1 MLNYTQ
7 TIEWLF
13 SQLPMYQRAGKVA
26 YKADLQNTID
36 LDNYLGNPHRSY
48 KTIHIAGTNGKG
60 STSHMIAS
68 VLQEAGYKVGLY
80 TSPHLK
86 DFRERIRINGVMC
99 SEQFVIQFVE
109 DHKDFF
115 KNHQLSFFE
124 MTVGMAFQYFKEEQV
139 DIAVIET
146 GLGGRLDSTNII
158 TPVIAAITNIDKDH
172 TAILGNTYSQIAF
185 EKAGIIKQNVPVVI
199 GEHRGFL
206 KSRFRESAHKK
217 NSSIHFIDQRSKSLA
232 TDLKG
237 DYQKANSRLAI
248 KVLEMLNERKHINI
262 TTKMMETGLLQV
274 AKTTGLRG
282 RYQVLDSEPKI
293 IADTAHNVAGIR
305 KVLKQVQNELYDRLH
320 IVLGMVNDKDA
331 MSVIRSLPQTAHY
344 YIARPNIPRGM
355 EVQVLAK
362 FLDQGCLDYTV
373 YNSVDEALRNSKM
386 LASVED
392 LILITGST
400 FVVAEII

>member
-1 MLNYTQ
+1 
-7 TIEWLF
+7 
-13 SQLPMYQRAGKVA
+13 MYQRAGKVA

-36 LDNYLGNPHRSY
+36 LDNHLGNPHRFY

-86 DFRERIRINGVMC
+86 DFRERIRINGTMC
-99 SEQFVIQFVE
+99 SEKFVIQFVE

-115 KNHQLSFFE
+115 ENHRLSFFE
-124 MTVGMAFQYFKEEQV
+124 MTVGMAFQYFKEKQV

-185 EKAGIIKQNVPVVI
+185 EKAGIIKENVPVVI
-199 GEHRGFL
+199 GEQRSFL
-206 KSRFRESAHKK
+206 KSRFRESAQNK
-217 NSSIHFIDQRSKSLA
+217 NSLIHFIDQRSESLP

-237 DYQKANSRLAI
+237 DYQKANSRLAV
-248 KVLEMLNERKHINI
+248 KVITLLNESKQVEI
-262 TTKMMETGLLQV
+262 TDKMIKDGLLQV
-274 AKTTGLRG
+274 AKTTGLQG
-282 RYQVLDSEPKI
+282 RYQILDNEPKT
-293 IADTAHNVAGIR
+293 IADTAHNVAGIK
-305 KVLKQVQNELYDRLH
+305 KVIKQVQNEVYEKLH
-320 IVLGMVNDKDA
+320 IVLGMVSDKDA
-331 MSVIRSLPQTAHY
+331 MSVIRLLPQKAHY
-344 YIARPNIPRGM
+344 YISRPDIPRGM
-355 EVQVLAK
+355 EVEVLAD
-362 FLDQGCLDYTV
+362 FLDQGYLNYSAYD
-373 YNSVDEALRNSKM
+373 SVDQALKNAQM
-386 LASVED
+386 LAGVQD